1 MTFVTNG
8 LHVILP
14 FYISVYL
21 HLLIATKYRV
31 IKIFYWKLISYF
43 FKFSRDISE
52 MTSLKTLGSV
62 MGVKFR

>member
-31 IKIFYWKLISYF
+31 VKIFLLETGKLL
-43 FKFSRDISE
+43 FKVF
-52 MTSLKTLGSV
+52 KGYQ
-62 MGVKFR
+62 